1 MKFNLSIIKYLV
13 AISTIFGAADI
24 ISITITISD
33 VLSSS
38 SKDIPTKL
46 DFRHAHPNPFNNS
59 VSISFEIPNSKNVNL
74 SIFDMKG
81 RNIRQMNLGVLST
94 GFHKVLWDG
103 KNNFGNELP
112 SGIYMAVLEVGGKIN
127 IQKISFIK

>member
-1 MKFNLSIIKYLV
+1 M
-13 AISTIFGAADI
+13 STIFAAADI
-24 ISITITISD
+24 VNITITVSD

-38 SKDIPTKL
+38 SENLPKKL
-46 DFRHAHPNPFNNS
+46 DIRHAHPNPFNNS

-103 KNNFGNELP
+103 KNSYGNEIP
-112 SGIYMAVLEVGGKIN
+112 SGIYMAVLEVGEKLN
-127 IQKISFIK
+127 IQKISLIK